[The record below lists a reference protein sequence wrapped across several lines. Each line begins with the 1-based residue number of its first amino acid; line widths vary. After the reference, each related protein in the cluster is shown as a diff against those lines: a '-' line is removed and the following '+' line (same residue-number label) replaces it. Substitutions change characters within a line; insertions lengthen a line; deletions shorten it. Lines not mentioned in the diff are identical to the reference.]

1 MSDTA
6 NSEGASESE
15 KPAQNDGVQFPPFP
29 DPKDE
34 DFDDDID
41 ENERNYYKTIFK
53 DLNNVKGMRLHCS
66 ACDRHLG
73 CSTKNELRM
82 RAHPMLRTLV
92 CQHCHIFYNSGEFE
106 KGDDGSELYCRWC
119 GQGGQVYCCS
129 ECPHVFCA
137 KCIKRNLG
145 APKIKEIENLD
156 DWKCFKCNTKCLW
169 NLRALCWAVLRYCDL
184 KNKVVQQTQ
193 DPELKELY
201 KKDCSIDYSEC
212 CKLRSNKRTQ
222 KIDYNIKKKE
232 IKKEPECKPD
242 SKSTTSI
249 ISKVSSTIQV
259 KKFASVNIEE
269 PVVKSEKKIQK
280 RPLSP
285 KPKPI
290 LVKNPITI
298 APVNKV
304 VTAISAPPVPKKL
317 RLSNPPVA
325 GTPVRLL
332 STNERKTV
340 ATYTRIRPKLP
351 QLPIPIIGNSTYNGY
366 NASIYNP
373 VANDNINLSLESL
386 TQGLD
391 MSAVSSAA
399 ALSLNSQDDDVVCTP
414 DFPLEPLCE
423 VTEEND
429 DDVQCITPGPVV
441 APKFISPP
449 PLVPRSSSLAAD
461 ITSDNIIQMTENDV
475 TVNAATG
482 GLKFRVDPQTLSSN
496 KMYRLPDG
504 RIFAINAN
512 PNMPGGYSATI
523 VAVTE
528 PAGKVAP
535 KGATYAAKLSAVAN
549 SISTPAPKPTR
560 VRPRILKR
568 STPKSVKTTKSIE
581 STVSETTRECDLNV
595 PVEWYRYNLID
606 AVDALEYA
614 LSRLHKLKKEAT
626 TVYLRTRN
634 ASEMRN
640 LHRTLERLLNTSSSR
655 FGEIRDNLNK
665 GLKQYLL
672 RKTGGSISEDDDD
685 VEILPDMDDT
695 DDPIFID
702 ENSMDSN
709 MNGSENQ
716 EVDLTGAGSSECNDS
731 GDTTKN
737 TRKSDSDSLI
747 CENVESHEHFVSEET
762 TDTSFPNNTL
772 NIVTIRESDTEI
784 VGENNTAVNGNDNEN
799 CDSENKTQ
807 DEQMETTE
815 KKPFIKEELLKEND
829 NEGNKNSTDDTDHD
843 NNVYEN
849 ITDNILVKSESPISI
864 KSKEN
869 DNAEEIETVASVDKI
884 ENNKIDEV
892 NGVLKS
898 KNSTEKQAVVED
910 NDYVTTKDLNDKA
923 DSQDGDDKTQ
933 DSEMSEEN
941 IETLLKDD
949 NMGDGPESNANS
961 MDVQED

>member
-6 NSEGASESE
+6 NSEVASESE
-15 KPAQNDGVQFPPFP
+15 KPVQNDGVQFPPFP

-34 DFDDDID
+34 DFEDDID
-41 ENERNYYKTIFK
+41 EDERNFYKTAFK
-53 DLNNVKGMRLHCS
+53 DLNDIKSRKLHCT
-66 ACDRHLG
+66 ACDRHMG
-73 CSTKNELRM
+73 SSTKNELRM
-82 RAHPMLRTLV
+82 RVHPMLRTLV

-119 GQGGQVYCCS
+119 GQGGQVFCCS
-129 ECPHVFCA
+129 GCPHVFCA

-145 APKIKEIENLD
+145 AGKIKEIENLE
-156 DWKCFKCNTKCLW
+156 DWKCFKCNSKCLW
-169 NLRALCWAVLRYCDL
+169 DLRALCWAVLRYCSL
-184 KNKVVQQTQ
+184 KNKLVQQTQ

-201 KKDCSIDYSEC
+201 KKDCSVDYTEC
-212 CKLRSNKRTQ
+212 CKFKNKRTSRN
-222 KIDYNIKKKE
+222 DSSVKKKE
-232 IKKEPECKPD
+232 IKKEPETKPD
-242 SKSTTSI
+242 VKPAT
-249 ISKVSSTIQV
+249 ISKITSTIQV
-259 KKFASVNIEE
+259 KKFAAVTLDE
-269 PVVKSEKKIQK
+269 PVKTEKKPQK
-280 RPLSP
+280 RQLSP

-290 LVKNPITI
+290 LVKNPISI
-298 APVNKV
+298 APCNKV
-304 VTAISAPPVPKKL
+304 VNAISTPPLPKKL
-317 RLSNPPVA
+317 RLTTPPIA

-332 STNERKTV
+332 GTNERKAV

-351 QLPIPIIGNSTYNGY
+351 QLPIPIGNNSTYNGY

-391 MSAVSSAA
+391 MSAVNSVAA
-399 ALSLNSQDDDVVCTP
+399 ISLNSQDDDVVCTP

-441 APKFISPP
+441 APKFVSPP
-449 PLVPRSSSLAAD
+449 PLVPRSSTLAAD

-528 PAGKVAP
+528 PTGKTAP
-535 KGATYAAKLSAVAN
+535 KGATYAAKLSTVSN

-560 VRPRILKR
+560 TRPRILKR
-568 STPKSVKTTKSIE
+568 STPKSVKTTKTTE
-581 STVSETTRECDLNV
+581 STISETMRECDLNV

-614 LSRLHKLKKEAT
+614 LSRLNKLKKEAT

-634 ASEMRN
+634 ANEMRN

-665 GLKQYLL
+665 GLKQYLM
-672 RKTGGSISEDDDD
+672 RKTGGGVSEDDDD
-685 VEILPDMDDT
+685 VEILPNMDDT

-716 EVDLTGAGSSECNDS
+716 EVDLTGAGSSEYNDS
-731 GDTTKN
+731 GENTKN
-737 TRKSDSDSLI
+737 STRKNDSDPLLF
-747 CENVESHEHFVSEET
+747 ENVPGNDEHFASEET
-762 TDTSFPNNTL
+762 TDTIFSDNNL
-772 NIVTIRESDTEI
+772 NIVTIKESADMEI
-784 VGENNTAVNGNDNEN
+784 DGENNTVINGNDKINCENEN
-799 CDSENKTQ
+799 KND
-807 DEQMETTE
+807 DEQTE
-815 KKPFIKEELLKEND
+815 SEKLVTKKNGKE
-829 NEGNKNSTDDTDHD
+829 NKNSTDDIDVD
-843 NNVYEN
+843 ENVTEN
-849 ITDNILVKSESPISI
+849 SLNKSESPITI
-864 KSKEN
+864 KSEEN
-869 DNAEEIETVASVDKI
+869 DTAEKIETVTSIDSI

-892 NGVLKS
+892 NGVLQNKS
-898 KNSTEKQAVVED
+898 NIDKQVKVEEKD
-910 NDYVTTKDLNDKA
+910 SLTPIDLIEKA
-923 DSQDGDDKTQ
+923 DSQDGDDKMQ
-933 DSEMSEEN
+933 ESEISEEM

-949 NMGDGPESNANS
+949 DVGDETESNTNS
-961 MDVQED
+961 MDIQEVLQET